1 MKENYTQLY
10 PNKQVAEKV
19 SEYALAHS
27 TRLPEHIT
35 EHHAWGSELPM
46 ANYMISPLQAQFQ
59 LWTARAVGAKRSMSA
74 FSFSFSFS
82 PVFYLTKDHIRSYH
96 MAKNALYFIH

>member
-10 PNKQVAEKV
+10 PNKQVTEKV
-19 SEYALAHS
+19 SEYALTHS
-27 TRLPEHIT
+27 TRLPQYIT
-35 EHHAWGSELPM
+35 EHHSWGSELPM

-74 FSFSFSFS
+74 FSFS
-82 PVFYLTKDHIRSYH
+82 PVFYLTKDHITWQ
-96 MAKNALYFIH
+96 NALYFINVTLN

>member
-10 PNKQVAEKV
+10 PNKQVTEKV
-19 SEYALAHS
+19 SEYALEHS
-27 TRLPEHIT
+27 TKLPEHIA

-59 LWTARAVGAKRSMSA
+59 LWTARAVGAKRSMSDLISIP
-74 FSFSFSFS
+74 FSL
-82 PVFYLTKDHIRSYH
+82 VFRLII
-96 MAKNALYFIH
+96 F